1 MTLAPENVILP
12 RNEEDITDIAGME
25 NISNRFKT
33 VNIYPKVN
41 ISDIGSVASR
51 QSKKKGGKSPLS
63 HRPKFSQ
70 TDASSTSSKTT
81 ETALEDNPTV
91 KSEIKNQLR
100 DAINYFK
107 KSPIETT
114 SFIAA
119 SNPKKY

>member
-12 RNEEDITDIAGME
+12 RNEEDLTDIAGME

-51 QSKKKGGKSPLS
+51 QSNKKGGKSALS
-63 HRPKFSQ
+63 HHPKFSQ

-81 ETALEDNPTV
+81 EIALEDKPTF
-91 KSEIKNQLR
+91 KSEIKKQLR
-100 DAINYFK
+100 DAVHYFK
-107 KSPIETT
+107 NLS
-114 SFIAA
+114 
-119 SNPKKY
+119 